1 MIRDSVHNASRAL
14 IYERSLRVLSTQ
26 CSGHEWA
33 ALREAH
39 EKQTQKANL
48 SARLVRRTKENERV
62 CEACYVKGETMFS
75 RRHTMDSP
83 LHYGGKLHAK
93 ACVNI
98 VRLEVEVFFVV
109 VVMRAR
115 ETHGVRE
122 TRWLRTLRIRFL
134 SHRIV

>member
-98 VRLEVEVFFVV
+98 VRLEVE
-109 VVMRAR
+109 
-115 ETHGVRE
+115 G
-122 TRWLRTLRIRFL
+122 FL
-134 SHRIV
+134 LLLL